1 MKNENR
7 AYSLLEVKNYDDD
20 EQVITGWAT
29 TPEPDRYGDVVEPMG
44 AKFAAELPLLWQ
56 HRHDSPVG
64 IVKFGKPTKDG
75 IPFTASVAKIATPG
89 ALKDMCDLAWQSVK
103 EKLVRGVSIGF
114 RALEYSYM
122 DGGGIRFTECEIYE
136 LSLVTIP
143 ANAAATIQSI
153 KAMDTSGTR
162 RRSSYGVPLIQ
173 CQKAVVVRPPGGAVK
188 LLD

>member
-1 MKNENR
+1 MKNEER
-7 AYSLLEVKNYDDD
+7 AYSVLEVKSYDDD
-20 EQVITGWAT
+20 QRIITGWAT
-29 TPEPDRYGDVVEPMG
+29 TPEPDRYGDIVEPLG
-44 AKFAAELPLLWQ
+44 AKFASELPLLWQ

-64 IVKFGKPTKDG
+64 IVKFGKPTNQG
-75 IPFTASVAKIATPG
+75 IPFSANVAKIETAG
-89 ALKDMCDLAWQSVK
+89 ALKDMCDLAWQAVK

-114 RALEYSYM
+114 RALDYSYI

-153 KAMDTSGTR
+153 KAMDTSGAR

-173 CQKAVVVRPPGGAVK
+173 CHKAVVKRPAGGAVK

>member
-1 MKNENR
+1 MNIENR
-7 AYSLLEVKNYDDD
+7 AYSLLEVKSYDDD
-20 EQVITGWAT
+20 QRIITGMAT
-29 TPEPDRYGDVVEPMG
+29 TPEPDRYGDIVDPLG
-44 AKFAAELPLLWQ
+44 AKFADELPLLWQ

-64 IVKFGKPTKDG
+64 IVKFGKPTAKG
-75 IPFTASVAKIATPG
+75 IPFEASVVKITTPG
-89 ALKDMCDLAWQSVK
+89 ALKDLCDLAWQSVK

-122 DGGGIRFTECEIYE
+122 EGGGIRFTETEIYE

-143 ANAAATIQSI
+143 ANAAATIQAI

-162 RRSSYGVPLIQ
+162 RRSAFGVPLLQ
-173 CQKAVVVRPPGGAVK
+173 REKAVADRLAGGAVK

>member
-1 MKNENR
+1 MPST
-7 AYSLLEVKNYDDD
+7 A
-20 EQVITGWAT
+20 
-29 TPEPDRYGDVVEPMG
+29 P
-44 AKFAAELPLLWQ
+44 AA
-56 HRHDSPVG
+56 SP
-64 IVKFGKPTKDG
+64 T
-75 IPFTASVAKIATPG
+75 SVAIA
-89 ALKDMCDLAWQSVK
+89 L
-103 EKLVRGVSIGF
+103 RGVSIGF

-173 CQKAVVVRPPGGAVK
+173 CQKAVVVRPLGGAVK